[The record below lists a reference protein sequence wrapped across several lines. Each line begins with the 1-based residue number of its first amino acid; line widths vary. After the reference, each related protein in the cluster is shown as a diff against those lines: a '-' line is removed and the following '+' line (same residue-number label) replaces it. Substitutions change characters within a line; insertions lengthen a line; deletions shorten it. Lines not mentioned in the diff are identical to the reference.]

1 MAPKQ
6 DPKPKFQEGLW
17 GKNELAIAW
26 KGAVLLL
33 LLLLLMLLT
42 LLLNLEYSLTLGA
55 DGVPLT
61 INSRV
66 IRGIMCTLPQ
76 NLTC

>member
-33 LLLLLMLLT
+33 LLLT
-42 LLLNLEYSLTLGA
+42 LLLNLEYSLTIGA
-55 DGVPLT
+55 D
-61 INSRV
+61 
-66 IRGIMCTLPQ
+66 
-76 NLTC
+76 

>member
-33 LLLLLMLLT
+33 LLLLT
-42 LLLNLEYSLTLGA
+42 LLLNPEYRLNMGA
-55 DGVPLT
+55 DCLPLT
-61 INSRV
+61 V
-66 IRGIMCTLPQ
+66 
-76 NLTC
+76 LTVE

>member
-33 LLLLLMLLT
+33 LLLLMLLQ
-42 LLLNLEYSLTLGA
+42 NLECRLTMGA
-55 DGVPLT
+55 E
-61 INSRV
+61 SR
-66 IRGIMCTLPQ
+66 
-76 NLTC
+76 